1 MMRSIAKAAI
11 LHSFVAIAFCAA
23 MIAIAAAPAAA
34 KCPPGTLLTVIHRNI
49 DTGKLAPGSGSTLCL
64 EAGKT
69 AHLVADAS
77 LSAPKGTYTFLFWDV
92 YGKLH
97 TTPGVSVKTSK
108 GEPAFNATAWY
119 LFNAACL
126 APPCGGGSPNVRT
139 LGFEVD
145 TNKRLPGTPIAS
157 VTPSTNAWKSP
168 QTVVYTNTAVTIT
181 AKNPLDFIYWKIF
194 PPNPAVTTKS
204 TVLSAPLNAEVLLA
218 IAFYGPNPCPQIS
231 PPGPGEL
238 GPGAGPGAYQAAAKY
253 DAELYA
259 ECVARHGGPAAP
271 AP

>member
-168 QTVVYTNTAVTIT
+168 SDGGVHQYRGYHHRQEPAGLHLLEDISAEPSGDYEEHGAQCATKRRSSVGDRVLRTESV
-181 AKNPLDFIYWKIF
+181 
-194 PPNPAVTTKS
+194 PPD
-204 TVLSAPLNAEVLLA
+204 LA
-218 IAFYGPNPCPQIS
+218 S
-231 PPGPGEL
+231 WS
-238 GPGAGPGAYQAAAKY
+238 
-253 DAELYA
+253 
-259 ECVARHGGPAAP
+259 R
-271 AP
+271 